1 MTDWLNTQLGTCAP
15 FQIITFDIAYSFDDI
30 QNIKIYNSAAELY
43 DVAGLAY
50 SYSVDG
56 VCWSCFVSLKNMN
69 KLIININSDIYIK
82 IKLQGGINSIKLNN
96 CNILD
101 YKTQLDSE
109 FNLTTTPGN
118 QNTYDPYAN
127 MECAVAL
134 QQQLTET
141 ISTMFGLP
149 CYYFKLSPNAKS
161 KDITFKEYA
170 LMNVESVKQL
180 KIIIEN
186 GQMPSVKPDFA
197 DFGFE
202 FQTDWETEIAKG
214 AFATAFGIH
223 AQPME
228 GDLIYIPLMTS
239 MWMVNE
245 GYEEKNTGLMWR
257 ASTFKVALVKYQEKD
272 MVDLGDTQKM
282 VDELINTQYLDL
294 FGDEENLDSDT
305 NAVSAPKY
313 AADNQVAVF
322 ESDATRKYMTCDPIT
337 INSIDK
343 LYHNSTLISD
353 NHYEFT
359 NPDTTKSQIIYQRK
373 YCGDECTVSF
383 IVKPNIANYEGNIFT
398 IGKYFAVK
406 IKQNNNIITIYV
418 NKDEEHIT
426 LNIEPN
432 NPYLIILRWSK
443 TLNLIDFSAYKYTY
457 NQNIPIYKLNNNAYY
472 FDLQNPVQVISRYN
486 DEFTISAKSDIAVEG
501 FFGWLTNIKLFDV
514 YDNDMSEIIQTYP
527 NHQHLLVN
535 DTARKLVDNTGVA
548 LR

>member
-1 MTDWLNTQLGTCAP
+1 MIDWLNTQLGTCAP

-30 QNIKIYNSAAELY
+30 QNIKIYNSSSELY

-69 KLIININSDIYIK
+69 KLIINIKTDIYIK
-82 IKLQGGINSIKLNN
+82 IKLQGGINAVKLNN
-96 CNILD
+96 CDILN

-127 MECAVAL
+127 MECAIGL

-141 ISTMFGLP
+141 ISSMFGLP
-149 CYYFKLSPNAKS
+149 CYYFKLSPNANS

-180 KIIIEN
+180 KIIVED

-214 AFATAFGIH
+214 AFATAFGIN

-272 MVDLGDTQKM
+272 MVDLGNTQKM

-294 FGDEENLDSDT
+294 FGDEENLDADS

-353 NHYEFT
+353 NHYEFK

-373 YCGDECTVSF
+373 YCGDECTISF
-383 IVKPNIANYEGNIFT
+383 IVKPYMANYEGNVFT
-398 IGKYFAVK
+398 IGKYFAIK
-406 IKQNNNIITIYV
+406 IKQLNGVTTIYV
-418 NKDEEHIT
+418 NKDAEQLK
-426 LNIEPN
+426 LNIDTDN
-432 NPYLIILRWSK
+432 TYLIVLRWSK
-443 TLNLIDFSAYKYTY
+443 SLNIIDFSAYKYTY
-457 NQNIPIYKLNNNAYY
+457 NQNIPEYKLNNSAYY

-486 DEFTISAKSDIAVEG
+486 DEFTISSKSDIAVEG
-501 FFGWLTNIKLFDV
+501 FYGWLTNVKLFDV